1 MRHVGLD
8 VFHSEPG
15 ERERMSCRVRGSECE
30 VERNA
35 WGSTCFAMAVTRRSV
50 RHDRFFC
57 RHSEEEWHREAC
69 ALVQEIQGTRSRRV
83 RELIQK
89 DLEAVLSHGGLAG
102 PDSHC
107 PTHRQ
112 SGEETK
118 S

>member
-1 MRHVGLD
+1 MTY
-8 VFHSEPG
+8 
-15 ERERMSCRVRGSECE
+15 RVCGSECE

-35 WGSTCFAMAVTRRSV
+35 LGPTCTAMAMARRAV
-50 RHDRFFC
+50 RHDKFFC

-89 DLEAVLSHGGLAG
+89 DLEEALARGKLAG

-107 PTHRQ
+107 PNHRQ
-112 SGEETK
+112 PGGEAR
-118 S
+118 